1 MSLPLLFVVAIALID
16 PQGRILLARRPK
28 DKHMADLWEFA
39 GGKLAAGETPEQA
52 LVREVRE
59 ELAIEVEE
67 KDLAPLTFVSF
78 TYEKFHLFMP
88 LYACRRWKGEPVA
101 VEHQAL
107 AWVEPK
113 DFSSYPM
120 PPADAPLADFLVNAR
135 Y

>member
-1 MSLPLLFVVAIALID
+1 MNLPLLFVVAIALID

-39 GGKLAAGETPEQA
+39 GGKLGPDETPEQA

-59 ELAIEVEE
+59 ELGITVDER
-67 KDLAPLTFVSF
+67 DLHPLTFASF
-78 TYEKFHLFMP
+78 TYDTFHLFMP
-88 LYACRRWKGEPVA
+88 LYACRKWQGTPTA
-101 VEHQAL
+101 LEHQAL

-120 PPADAPLADFLVNAR
+120 PPADAPLAAFLVNAS